1 MTLSPTQ
8 AAADLDEPAS
18 LLLRSA
24 TRDAHERAESTGF
37 VQNLMGGH
45 LDVAAYAALAVQ
57 HRAIYAAL
65 ESAGDRVRRT
75 PTGAGLVFDELRRG
89 DALATDL
96 AFLIGAEHARRVT
109 ILPETRRYVDR
120 LEGLGEDVVGYLAHA
135 YTRYLGDLSGGQV
148 IKRMMQRHYGLAE
161 DGLAF
166 YTFEQIEKIPPFK
179 DRYRAAM
186 DALPLTGSDR
196 ERLVA
201 EARLAFD
208 LNAEVF
214 GALGRLH
221 RPEPSVPSGLSAP
234 SA

>member
-8 AAADLDEPAS
+8 PATDLDEPAS

-24 TRDAHERAESTGF
+24 TRDVHERAESTGF

-45 LDVAAYAALAVQ
+45 LDVRAFAALVTQ
-57 HRAIYAAL
+57 HAAIYAAL
-65 ESAGDRVRRT
+65 EAAGDRIRRN
-75 PTGAGLVFDELRRG
+75 PAGAGLVFDELRRG

-96 AFLIGAEHARRVT
+96 AALAAMIGMIGPDPRDPITV
-109 ILPETRRYVDR
+109 LPQTLHYVDR
-120 LEGLGEDVVGYLAHA
+120 LNEIGDDVVAYLAHA

-166 YTFEQIEKIPPFK
+166 YTFERIEKIPPFK
-179 DRYRAAM
+179 ERYRAAM
-186 DALPLTGSDR
+186 DALPLTGADR

-208 LNAEVF
+208 LNAAVF
-214 GALGRLH
+214 DGLGRLH
-221 RPEPSVPSGLSAP
+221 PAGERTAE
-234 SA
+234 

>member
-8 AAADLDEPAS
+8 PAADLHEPAS

-24 TRDAHERAESTGF
+24 TRDVHERAESTGF

-45 LDVAAYAALAVQ
+45 LDVRAFAALATQ
-57 HRAIYAAL
+57 HTAIYAAL
-65 ESAGDRVRRT
+65 EAAGDRIRRS
-75 PTGAGLVFDELRRG
+75 PAGAGLVFDELRRG

-96 AFLIGAEHARRVT
+96 AALTAMIGHDPREPITV
-109 ILPETRRYVDR
+109 LPETLRYVDR
-120 LEGLGEDVVGYLAHA
+120 LNEIGDDVVAYLAHA

-148 IKRMMQRHYGLAE
+148 IKLMMQRHYGLTE

-166 YTFEQIEKIPPFK
+166 YTFERIEKIPPFK
-179 DRYRAAM
+179 ERYRTAM
-186 DALPLTGSDR
+186 DALALTGADR

-208 LNAEVF
+208 LNAAVF
-214 GALGRLH
+214 DGLGRLH
-221 RPEPSVPSGLSAP
+221 PAGERTAE
-234 SA
+234 